1 MTLARQVMWRVAY
14 LIPLLFVISLL
25 VFFISQ
31 AGPADPIRDALS
43 QKMSPEQIEQ
53 IRQAYGLDRPA
64 WAQYLSWLKDIF
76 TNGGGLSLSVRSPV
90 SGIVLPAFRNTLILG
105 AASVFLT
112 VVLGVAI
119 GFVSGIRHG
128 RLVDRVA
135 MLFVQVGS
143 NLPVYWF
150 GLIIIWLM
158 AVQLRWLPAGGMH
171 DLRSDGGVGDLM
183 LHLIAPAF
191 AAALVSM
198 LIIARLVRG
207 AVIETKQSDYI
218 RTYRS
223 QGFGRA
229 AILGKH
235 IGRNVLP
242 PIVST
247 TGLSIGAVITG
258 VVFVET
264 IFSWP
269 GIGSVL
275 LNAIAGSDYPV
286 IQAGILLVATT
297 FVVVN
302 LVTDVLLDLLN
313 PRLRHGGA

>member
-1 MTLARQVMWRVAY
+1 MVRRILWRLAGLV
-14 LIPLLFVISLL
+14 PLLFVISLL
-25 VFFISQ
+25 VFFIAQ
-31 AGPADPIRDALS
+31 AGPADPVKDVLS
-43 QKMSPEQIEQ
+43 QKMSAEQIQQ
-53 IRQAYGLDRPA
+53 IREAYGLDRPA
-64 WAQYLSWLKDIF
+64 WEQYLTWLKEIF

-90 SGIVLPAFRNTLILG
+90 SGIVFPAFLNTLILG
-105 AASVFLT
+105 AAATVVS

-128 RLVDRVA
+128 RTADRVV
-135 MLFVQVGS
+135 MLFVQIGS

-150 GLIIIWLM
+150 GLVVIWLT
-158 AVQLRWLPAGGMH
+158 AVRWKWLPPGGMH
-171 DLRSDGGVGDLM
+171 DLRGDGGFGDLL

-191 AAALVSM
+191 AASLVSM
-198 LIIARLVRG
+198 LIIARFVRA
-207 AVIETKQSDYI
+207 AVIESEQSDYV

-235 IGRNVLP
+235 IGRNILS
-242 PIVST
+242 PIVNT
-247 TGLSIGAVITG
+247 TGLTVGSVITG

-275 LNAIAGSDYPV
+275 LNAIGGSDYPV
-286 IQAGILLVATT
+286 IQSGILLVATT

>member
-1 MTLARQVMWRVAY
+1 MARRILWRLAGLV
-14 LIPLLFVISLL
+14 PLLFVISLL
-25 VFFISQ
+25 VFFIAQ
-31 AGPADPIRDALS
+31 AGPADPVKDVLS
-43 QKMSPEQIEQ
+43 QKMSPEQIQQ
-53 IRQAYGLDRPA
+53 IREAYGLDRPA
-64 WAQYLSWLKDIF
+64 WQQYLSWVGDMV
-76 TNGGGLSLSVRSPV
+76 THGGGISLSLRSPV
-90 SGIVLPAFRNTLILG
+90 SGIVFPAFVNTLILG
-105 AASVFLT
+105 AAATVVT

-128 RLVDRVA
+128 RLTDRVV

-143 NLPVYWF
+143 NLPIYWF
-150 GLIIIWLM
+150 GLVIIWLT
-158 AVQLRWLPAGGMH
+158 AVQWKVLPPGGMH
-171 DLRSDGGVGDLM
+171 DLRGGGGAGDLL

-191 AAALVSM
+191 AASLVSM
-198 LIIARLVRG
+198 LIIARFVRA
-207 AVIETKQSDYI
+207 AVIESDGSDYI

-229 AILGKH
+229 AVLGKH
-235 IGRNVLP
+235 IGRNILS
-242 PIVST
+242 PIVNT
-247 TGLSIGAVITG
+247 TGLTIGSVITG

-286 IQAGILLVATT
+286 IQSGILLVAAT
-297 FVVVN
+297 FVGVN
-302 LVTDVLLDLLN
+302 LITDVLLDLLN

>member
-1 MTLARQVMWRVAY
+1 MGRRILLRLGGLV
-14 LIPLLFVISLL
+14 PLLFVISLL

-31 AGPADPIRDALS
+31 AGPADPVKDVLS
-43 QKMSPEQIEQ
+43 QKMTPEQIQQ
-53 IRQAYGLDRPA
+53 IREAYGLDRPA
-64 WAQYLSWLKDIF
+64 WAQYLSWLRDMF
-76 TNGGGLSLSVRSPV
+76 LHGGGISLSVRSPV
-90 SGIVLPAFRNTLILG
+90 SGIVFPAFLNTLILV
-105 AASVFLT
+105 AAAT
-112 VVLGVAI
+112 VVTLVLGVAI

-128 RLVDRVA
+128 RLTDRVV
-135 MLFVQVGS
+135 MLFVQIGS
-143 NLPVYWF
+143 NLPIYWF
-150 GLIIIWLM
+150 GLIIIWLT
-158 AVQLRWLPAGGMH
+158 AVQWKWLPPGGIH
-171 DLRSDGGVGDLM
+171 DLRSDGGVGDLL

-191 AAALVSM
+191 AASLVSM
-198 LIIARLVRG
+198 LIIARFVRA
-207 AVIETKQSDYI
+207 AVIESDQSDYI

-235 IGRNVLP
+235 IGRNILS
-242 PIVST
+242 PIVNI
-247 TGLSIGAVITG
+247 TGLTIGSVLTG

-269 GIGSVL
+269 GIGGVL

-286 IQAGILLVATT
+286 IQSGILLVAVT

-302 LVTDVLLDLLN
+302 LITDVLLDLLN

>member
-1 MTLARQVMWRVAY
+1 MARRILWRLTGLV
-14 LIPLLFVISLL
+14 PMLFIISLL
-25 VFFISQ
+25 VFFISK
-31 AGPADPIRDALS
+31 AGPADPVKGALS

-64 WAQYLSWLKDIF
+64 WQQYAGWLGDMV
-76 TNGGGLSLSVRSPV
+76 TDGGGISLSVRSPV
-90 SGIVLPAFRNTLILG
+90 SELVYPAFRNTLILG
-105 AASVFLT
+105 AAATLLT

-119 GFVSGIRHG
+119 GFASGLRHG
-128 RLVDRVA
+128 RPTDRIA
-135 MLFVQVGS
+135 MLFVQIGS
-143 NLPVYWF
+143 NLPIYWF
-150 GLIIIWLM
+150 GLIIIWLT
-158 AVQLRWLPAGGMH
+158 AVRWQWLPAGGMH
-171 DLRSDGGVGDLM
+171 DLRGEGGFGDLL

-191 AAALVSM
+191 AASLVSM
-198 LIIARLVRG
+198 LIIARFVRA
-207 AVIETKQSDYI
+207 AVIESEQSDYI

-229 AILGKH
+229 AIVGRH

-242 PIVST
+242 PIVNT
-247 TGLSIGAVITG
+247 TGLTVGSVITG

-286 IQAGILLVATT
+286 IQSGILLVAVT
-297 FVVVN
+297 FVLVN
-302 LVTDVLLDLLN
+302 LVTDIALDLLN